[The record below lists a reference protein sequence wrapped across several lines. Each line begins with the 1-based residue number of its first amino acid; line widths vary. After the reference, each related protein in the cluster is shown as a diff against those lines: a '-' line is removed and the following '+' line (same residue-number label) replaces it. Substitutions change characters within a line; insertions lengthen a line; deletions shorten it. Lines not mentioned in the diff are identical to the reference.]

1 MLEIKNT
8 VLLVID
14 IQGKLASLM
23 HDKEVMIQNVQ
34 RMIRGCQILNI
45 PIIWTEQVP
54 EKLGPTLPEIK
65 GLLIDHHPI
74 SKITFSCADE
84 PIFIKNLHKLYR
96 NQVIVTGIETH
107 ICIYQTV
114 RDLITCGHEVE
125 VIVDAVSSRT
135 RENKNM
141 GIQRMNDMGAGL
153 MSTEMVLFEL
163 QRIAQGDQFKQIQN
177 MIK

>member
-1 MLEIKNT
+1 MLEIKNA

-23 HDKEVMIQNVQ
+23 HQKEMMIQNVQ

-45 PIIWTEQVP
+45 PILWTEQAP
-54 EKLGPTLPEIK
+54 DKLGPTLPEIK
-65 GLLIDHHPI
+65 ALLIDHQPI
-74 SKITFSCADE
+74 SKLTFSCADE
-84 PIFIKNLHKLYR
+84 PVFTRELHKLYR
-96 NQVIVTGIETH
+96 NQVLVTGIETH

-135 RENKNM
+135 PENKKM
-141 GIQRMNDMGAGL
+141 GIQKMNDMGAGL
-153 MSTEMVLFEL
+153 MSTEMALFEL
-163 QRIAQGDQFKQIQN
+163 LRIAQGEQFKQIQN